1 MGGIKD
7 TMQKLHEGQSA
18 RQLGEKGIRKK
29 YDIAQFDA
37 ENAAGYANWA
47 AKDYVSKYGDTGRN
61 DTAGSTRS
69 EDIARGGGT
78 SSQSKKAKRLFSDM
92 VDSGGSD
99 NLISA

>member
-1 MGGIKD
+1 MGGMKAKD
-7 TMQKLHEGQSA
+7 IIGGAFAKQE
-18 RQLGEKGIRKK
+18 GEKGIRKNYASSHLDK
-29 YDIAQFDA
+29 Q
-37 ENAAGYANWA
+37 NAAGYANWA
-47 AKDYVSKYGDTGRN
+47 AKDYVSKYGDTGRS
-61 DTAGSTRS
+61 DAAGSTRS